1 MKILKALLLLSFFV
15 YAVHCEEE
23 KASEEINDN
32 VEETPMVE
40 DEQEQSLNV
49 EDEQEQSLNDEN
61 DGEIQESEIEDF
73 QQDEQSGKFK
83 TLKNHI

>member
-23 KASEEINDN
+23 KAIEDINDN

-40 DEQEQSLNV
+40 DEQEQSLN
-49 EDEQEQSLNDEN
+49 DE
-61 DGEIQESEIEDF
+61 DGEIQENEIEDF
-73 QQDEQSGKFK
+73 QQDDQSG
-83 TLKNHI
+83 

>member
-23 KASEEINDN
+23 KAIEDINDN

-40 DEQEQSLNV
+40 DEQEQSLN
-49 EDEQEQSLNDEN
+49 DE
-61 DGEIQESEIEDF
+61 DGEIQENETEDF
-73 QQDEQSGKFK
+73 QQDDQSGKSH

>member
-23 KASEEINDN
+23 KAIEEINDN

-40 DEQEQSLNV
+40 DEQEQSLN
-49 EDEQEQSLNDEN
+49 DE
-61 DGEIQESEIEDF
+61 DGEIQENEIEDF
-73 QQDEQSGKFK
+73 QQDDQSGKSQ